1 MNRNY
6 EPTSN
11 RARAV
16 FAALALTITVALG
29 AFIDTLAFEYGPE
42 GTLAAAKAPVV
53 VAAADRR

>member
-29 AFIDTLAFEYGPE
+29 AFIDTLAFEYGPD